1 MNYKFEDLEVWQ
13 LSLEL
18 NDMIYQVSSLLPE
31 TEKFNL
37 ITQINRAV
45 TSVSLNIAE
54 GSTSQTDSEQN
65 RFLSYSLRSLIEVI
79 ACLRLIERRKYLTDK
94 NLCIETEKTIQQL
107 FIKLQAF
114 RKALR

>member
-1 MNYKFEDLEVWQ
+1 MNYKFEELEVWQ

-18 NDMIYQVSSLLPE
+18 NDKIYQISSFLPE
-31 TEKFNL
+31 TEKFNMR
-37 ITQINRAV
+37 TQINRAV

-79 ACLRLIERRKYLTDK
+79 ACLRLIERRKYLTD
-94 NLCIETEKTIQQL
+94 NDLYIETEKTIQQL

>member
-1 MNYKFEDLEVWQ
+1 MKYKFEELEVWQ

-18 NDMIYQVSSLLPE
+18 NDLIYKISSKLPE

-37 ITQINRAV
+37 RTQLNRAI

-54 GSTSQTDSEQN
+54 GSTSQSDSEQN

-79 ACLRLIERRKYLTDK
+79 ACLRIIERRKY
-94 NLCIETEKTIQQL
+94 IEKDDEMSLAERIIQVL
-107 FIKLQAF
+107 FMKLNAF
-114 RKALR
+114 RKALN

>member
-31 TEKFNL
+31 TEK
-37 ITQINRAV
+37 
-45 TSVSLNIAE
+45 
-54 GSTSQTDSEQN
+54 
-65 RFLSYSLRSLIEVI
+65 
-79 ACLRLIERRKYLTDK
+79 
-94 NLCIETEKTIQQL
+94 TIQQL

>member
-1 MNYKFEDLEVWQ
+1 MKYKFEELEVWQ

-18 NDMIYQVSSLLPE
+18 NDKIYQLSSRLPE

-37 ITQINRAV
+37 RTQINRAI

-65 RFLSYSLRSLIEVI
+65 RFLTYSLRSLIEVI
-79 ACLRLIERRKYLTDK
+79 ACLRIIERRDYIDMDGEM
-94 NLCIETEKTIQQL
+94 NNAEKIIQKL
-107 FIKLQAF
+107 FMKLQAF
-114 RKALR
+114 RKALN

>member
-1 MNYKFEDLEVWQ
+1 MKYKFEELEVWQ

-18 NDMIYQVSSLLPE
+18 NDLIYQVTSELPD

-37 ITQINRAV
+37 RTQLNRAV

-54 GSTSQTDSEQN
+54 GSTSQTDNEQN

-79 ACLRLIERRKYLTDK
+79 ACLRLIEKRKYITHDDLRIDA
-94 NLCIETEKTIQQL
+94 ERTIQKL
-107 FIKLQAF
+107 FMKLHAF
-114 RKALR
+114 RKALK

>member
-1 MNYKFEDLEVWQ
+1 MNYKFEELEVWQ

-18 NDMIYQVSSLLPE
+18 NDMIYQISSELPE
-31 TEKFNL
+31 TEQFNL
-37 ITQINRAV
+37 ESQIKRAV
-45 TSVSLNIAE
+45 TSVALNIAE

-79 ACLRLIERRKYLTDK
+79 ACLRIIERRKYFSDSDLR
-94 NLCIETEKTIQQL
+94 LETEKTIKTL

-114 RKALR
+114 KKALR

>member
-1 MNYKFEDLEVWQ
+1 MKYKFEELDVWQ

-18 NDMIYQVSSLLPE
+18 NDKIYQLSSILPE

-37 ITQINRAV
+37 RTQINRAV

-65 RFLSYSLRSLIEVI
+65 RFLTYSLRSLIEVI
-79 ACLRLIERRKYLTDK
+79 ACLRIIQRREYIEMDGEM
-94 NLCIETEKTIQQL
+94 NNAEKIIQIL
-107 FIKLQAF
+107 FMKLQAF
-114 RKALR
+114 RKALN